1 MQVAGRICIVTG
13 AGSGIGRAIA
23 HALRDQ
29 GAEIIVS
36 DINEAAS
43 NQVAAEVGGLS
54 VPCDVTDPKAITG
67 LFENA
72 RDWKGRV
79 DLVCSNAGFAKGEP
93 EGPTSASDDHWQQ
106 SFDVHVMAHLR
117 LSRLALPEMLER
129 GEGCLVNVAS
139 AAGLLSQIGD
149 AAYSATKYA
158 AVSLAQSLAIEHG
171 AQGIHVSVVCPQYVA
186 TPLLGYNDAADG
198 DQSTRILSPR
208 NVADC
213 LIEGLQNDRFLILPH
228 PEVHDYALKR
238 ATDMERWIKGMQK
251 LKAKVDAS
259 GSSDLKDFHKLL

>member
-23 HALRDQ
+23 HALQDE
-29 GAEIIVS
+29 GAHVVVS
-36 DINEAAS
+36 DIDQEACER
-43 NQVAAEVGGLS
+43 VAVELNGLP
-54 VPCDVTDPKAITG
+54 VPCDVGDPSAIEA
-67 LFENA
+67 LFTKA

-79 DLVCSNAGFAKGEP
+79 DLVCSNAGFARGEQD
-93 EGPTSASDDHWQQ
+93 GPTSASDDHWQQ

-117 LSRLALPEMLER
+117 LCRLALPDMLAR

-149 AAYSATKYA
+149 AAYSASKYA

-171 AQGIHVSVVCPQYVA
+171 TQGIHVSVVCPQYVA
-186 TPLLGYNDAADG
+186 TPLLGYDNTGGHADSG
-198 DQSTRILSPR
+198 SVLSPKT
-208 NVADC
+208 VANC
-213 LIEGLQNDRFLILPH
+213 LIDGLQNDRFLILPH
-228 PEVHDYALKR
+228 PEVHDYALNR

-251 LKAKVDAS
+251 LKAKVDSS
-259 GSSDLKDFHKLL
+259 GSNDLKDFHKLL

>member
-1 MQVAGRICIVTG
+1 MKIAMIGTGYVGLVSGVCFSDFGHDIVCV
-13 AGSGIGRAIA
+13 
-23 HALRDQ
+23 D
-29 GAEIIVS
+29 
-36 DINEAAS
+36 
-43 NQVAAEVGGLS
+43 
-54 VPCDVTDPKAITG
+54 
-67 LFENA
+67 
-72 RDWKGRV
+72 KGPR
-79 DLVCSNAGFAKGEP
+79 KI
-93 EGPTSASDDHWQQ
+93 
-106 SFDVHVMAHLR
+106 
-117 LSRLALPEMLER
+117 EMLER

-171 AQGIHVSVVCPQYVA
+171 SQGIHVSVVCPQYVA
-186 TPLLGYNDAADG
+186 TALLGYDDAADG
-198 DQSTRILSPR
+198 DQSGRILSPR

-213 LIEGLQNDRFLILPH
+213 LIEGLQYDRFLILPH